1 MVELKGLCTL
11 PNENNISYFKTT
23 MNIEIKSDILRRS
36 ILIESSLAQ
45 LLGTILNIQN
55 TDSKSLGYTG
65 TALSFKAKTDLL
77 YDIDRISQPLYN
89 DLLTFME
96 IRNQFIHNSDTNS
109 YELVIKRI
117 PRKKNLLDFIKE
129 NAIFASENETSL
141 KLGVQG
147 LSISILEN
155 LKSAHLKIL
164 DELMTEYDK
173 EDVEKNMRK
182 IQLEILSECIT
193 SVFNRLKNTY
203 EIVFDDKKDF
213 NNILKDEILK
223 EFSNRTEKKYKNS

>member
-1 MVELKGLCTL
+1 
-11 PNENNISYFKTT
+11 

-45 LLGTILNIQN
+45 LLGTILNIQSS
-55 TDSKSLGYTG
+55 DSKSLGYTG

-77 YDIDRISQPLYN
+77 YDIDRISKPLYN
-89 DLLTFME
+89 DILTFME

-109 YELVIKRI
+109 YELVINERI
-117 PRKKNLLDFIKE
+117 NRKNNLLDFINKNE
-129 NAIFASENETSL
+129 ICAADSETSL

-155 LKSAHLKIL
+155 LKTAHLKIL
-164 DELMTEYDK
+164 DELISEYDK
-173 EDVEKNMRK
+173 EDVERNMRK

-193 SVFNRLKNTY
+193 NVFNRIKNMNET
-203 EIVFDDKKDF
+203 IFDDKKDF

-223 EFSNRTEKKYKNS
+223 EFSSRTEKKTYNNT